1 MSKWLA
7 QRERE
12 RDLHNLQSAI
22 FKEHMNQTF
31 VTVYAY
37 LTLIKLMTHIQVHI
51 DLPLLK
57 IKVNSPVPS
66 TPTDSNKSFKNDV
79 SEGPPG

>member
-1 MSKWLA
+1 
-7 QRERE
+7 
-12 RDLHNLQSAI
+12 
-22 FKEHMNQTF
+22 
-31 VTVYAY
+31 
-37 LTLIKLMTHIQVHI
+37 MTHKHI

-79 SEGPPG
+79 SEGEIFIKLRKMNKKVHSMMNSRTQKNYCITTPILL